1 MDSND
6 KINLLRELLSD
17 KDVKETLKRI
27 LLEDE
32 PPKTIKK
39 KPIVKKTPVKKK
51 TVRKT
56 VSKNKDISEE
66 ANSFK
71 TNKKILDKNSKEY
84 GRRFFK
90 DDLSEAIEE
99 EIDGKIIN
107 LVQESKKISKKVKK
121 KPIREK
127 KKSLNLTCSQCNKK
141 FHGLCGYLC
150 DQCIKGKTVNVE

>member
-17 KDVKETLKRI
+17 KDVKETLKKI

-39 KPIVKKTPVKKK
+39 KAVAKKTPVKKK
-51 TVRKT
+51 TV
-56 VSKNKDISEE
+56 SKNKEVSEE
-66 ANSFK
+66 TNSFK

-84 GRRFFK
+84 GRRSFK

-99 EIDGKIIN
+99 EIDGKIVN
-107 LVQESKKISKKVKK
+107 LIQESKKISKKAKK

-127 KKSLNLTCSQCNKK
+127 KKPLNLTCSQCNKK

>member
-17 KDVKETLKRI
+17 KDVKETLKKI

-39 KPIVKKTPVKKK
+39 KAVAKKTPVKKK
-51 TVRKT
+51 TV
-56 VSKNKDISEE
+56 SKNKEVSEE
-66 ANSFK
+66 TNSFK

-84 GRRFFK
+84 GRRSFK

-99 EIDGKIIN
+99 EIDGFAETRERSER
-107 LVQESKKISKKVKK
+107 Q
-121 KPIREK
+121 IRQA
-127 KKSLNLTCSQCNKK
+127 L
-141 FHGLCGYLC
+141 HGAFDAPPGRPG
-150 DQCIKGKTVNVE
+150 QGQVAVARRQGAHPV

>member
-1 MDSND
+1 MDND

-17 KDVKETLKRI
+17 KDVKETLKKI

-39 KPIVKKTPVKKK
+39 KAVVKKK
-51 TVRKT
+51 VLQKRTTK
-56 VSKNKDISEE
+56 KNQVLEQD
-66 ANSFK
+66 SFK
-71 TNKKILDKNSKEY
+71 TNKKILDKNSREY
-84 GRRFFK
+84 GRRSFK
-90 DDLSEAIEE
+90 DDLSEATEE
-99 EIDGKIIN
+99 EVDGKIVN
-107 LVQESKKISKKVKK
+107 LIQESKRISKKAKK

-127 KKSLNLTCSQCNKK
+127 KKPLNLTCSQCNKK